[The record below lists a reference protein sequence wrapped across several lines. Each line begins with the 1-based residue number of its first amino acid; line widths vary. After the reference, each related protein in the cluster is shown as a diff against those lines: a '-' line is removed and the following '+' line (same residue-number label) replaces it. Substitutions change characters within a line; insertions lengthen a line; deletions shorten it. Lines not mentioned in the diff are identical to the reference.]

1 MEIFHIH
8 IVPMKHTQTTFS
20 MSASLLLAAIN
31 FATRNTDMPPP
42 SATLCCRRKR
52 IIRAEGVI
60 SKSKFL
66 KTPFFVRYVS
76 SYSFNNSS
84 ESRFRSSVL

>member
-42 SATLCCRRKR
+42 SSTLCCRRKR
-52 IIRAEGVI
+52 IIRAEGVL

-66 KTPFFVRYVS
+66 KTPGFWATT
-76 SYSFNNSS
+76 NSAI
-84 ESRFRSSVL
+84 RRLAG